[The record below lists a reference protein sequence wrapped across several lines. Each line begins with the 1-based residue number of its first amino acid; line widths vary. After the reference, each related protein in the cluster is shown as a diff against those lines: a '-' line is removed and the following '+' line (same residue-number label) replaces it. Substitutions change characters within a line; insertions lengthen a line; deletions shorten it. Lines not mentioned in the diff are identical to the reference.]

1 LLIGVADDG
10 SLVGLSPD
18 GFPNEDKMSLHL
30 VNLIRDRIGEVF
42 LPYVHPDFVQ
52 HDGGRVLSVRCERG
66 PKPSFVKDGNA
77 QRFFVRGANATI
89 ELAGPSVLEYSS
101 RRFK

>member
-42 LPYVHPDFVQ
+42 LPYVHPDFV
-52 HDGGRVLSVRCERG
+52 
-66 PKPSFVKDGNA
+66 
-77 QRFFVRGANATI
+77 
-89 ELAGPSVLEYSS
+89 
-101 RRFK
+101 